1 MSYVQVILTALLSV
15 VVLFLIT
22 RLIGYRQLSELSLF
36 DYINGITIGSI
47 AVELAT
53 GERDEIGEILVAMV
67 IYGAFA
73 IILALITDKSITM
86 RRLIVGN
93 PIVLMKNGRLYYEGF
108 KKSRIDVNEFLMK
121 CRNNG
126 YFDITQID
134 TAIMEPNGRVS
145 FLPVSEDRP
154 ATPKDMKIAVTQDE
168 LVANVIIDGKIIE
181 KSLAMIGKDETWL
194 RNQLKNQ
201 RKTDLSQI
209 LLASCD
215 SKGTLTVFLKSDK
228 KSGSCLGV

>member
-1 MSYVQVILTALLSV
+1 MSYVQVILTSILSV

-22 RLIGYRQLSELSLF
+22 RIIGYRQLSELSLF

-47 AVELAT
+47 AAELAT
-53 GERDEIGEILVAMV
+53 CERDEIGEILVAML

-73 IILALITDKSITM
+73 ILIALLTDRSITM
-86 RRLIVGN
+86 RKLIVGN
-93 PIVLMKNGRLYYEGF
+93 PTVLMKNGRLYYEGF
-108 KKSRIDVNEFLMK
+108 KKSRLDVNEFLMK

-145 FLPVSEDRP
+145 FLPVSQDRP
-154 ATPKDMKIAVTQDE
+154 ATPKDLKIAVTQDE
-168 LVANVIIDGKIIE
+168 LVANVVIDGKIIE
-181 KSLAMIGKDETWL
+181 KSLSMIGKDGTWL

-201 RKTDLSQI
+201 RHTDLSRI

-228 KSGSCLGV
+228 KSDSCLGV

>member
-1 MSYVQVILTALLSV
+1 MSYVQVILTSILSV

-47 AVELAT
+47 AAELAT
-53 GERDEIGEILVAMV
+53 CERDEIGEILVSMV
-67 IYGAFA
+67 IYGVFA
-73 IILALITDKSITM
+73 ILVALVTDKSITM
-86 RRLIVGN
+86 RKIIVGN
-93 PIVLMKNGRLYYEGF
+93 PTVLMKNGRLYYEGF
-108 KKSRIDVNEFLMK
+108 KKSRLDVNEFLMK

-168 LVANVIIDGKIIE
+168 LVANVIIDGKVIE
-181 KSLAMIGKDETWL
+181 KSLSMIGKDGTWL

-201 RKTDLSQI
+201 QHTDLSQI

-215 SKGTLTVFLKSDK
+215 NKGTLTVFLKSDK
-228 KSGSCLGV
+228 KSDSCLGV